1 MNLTSSAIAM
11 IAGIAA
17 ASVSAGAHAA
27 PADPCDA
34 IFNAMVAQVKVPFA
48 IEAVQ
53 TPRNGPAQTM
63 ETRIV
68 GGKSYFFV
76 RGAWHSEPVTPDEM
90 IADLTEEKKSAR
102 QTCTVAGDEPVNG
115 KPAAVYEA
123 HIENQGEKSDNK
135 LWVAKD
141 TGLPLKT
148 EARMQE
154 GTITQTFRYDG
165 VEAPAGVR

>member
-1 MNLTSSAIAM
+1 MKPSLSAAV
-11 IAGIAA
+11 IAGMAA
-17 ASVSAGAHAA
+17 ASISAGARA
-27 PADPCDA
+27 ADPCDA

-48 IEAVQ
+48 VQATQ
-53 TPRNGPAQTM
+53 TPVNGPAQKM

-76 RGAWHSEPVTPDEM
+76 QGQWHAEPVTPDQM
-90 IADLTEEKKSAR
+90 IADLTEEKNSVK
-102 QTCTVAGDEPVNG
+102 QTCSAAADEPVDG

-123 HIENQGEKSDNK
+123 HIDNQGERSDNR
-135 LWVAKD
+135 LWVSKA
-141 TGLPLKT
+141 TGLPVKS
-148 EARMQE
+148 EARMRE